1 LLRLY
6 LLVPASSKTFNISM
20 ICKETKLKASISL
33 LAISVIFFVITIVD
47 RLFNDYDDL
56 REKFYK

>member
-1 LLRLY
+1 MLY
-6 LLVPASSKTFNISM
+6 LLAPASSKTFNISM
-20 ICKETKLKASISL
+20 ICKETKLKTSISL
-33 LAISVIFFVITIVD
+33 LATSVIFFEITIVD